1 MRGAPA
7 RSGGVYRSALRAEQA
22 QRTRV
27 QVLEAATRCF
37 VERGYAATTMRDV
50 AAAAGVS
57 VPTVFAQGGKAAVL
71 LACVDPALVGSDERT
86 VRELGPFAELLAA
99 PDRAGRLAALHR
111 LALETTAATLPMQD
125 VFAAAAAVDP
135 EVGAAYADY
144 ERRRRT
150 DTTALVRAFA
160 GDLRADLDVEAAVDV
175 VWSVFSPQT
184 QSRLVRG
191 CGWPPERYA
200 DWLPGAVERLLLR

>member
-1 MRGAPA
+1 MHDVH
-7 RSGGVYRSALRAEQA
+7 GGQVDRA
-22 QRTRV
+22 
-27 QVLEAATRCF
+27 
-37 VERGYAATTMRDV
+37 VERDYAATTMRDV

-57 VPTVFAQGGKAAVL
+57 VPTVFAQNGKAAVL
-71 LACVDPALVGSDERT
+71 LACVDRALVGSDDERP

-111 LALETTAATLPMQD
+111 LALRTTAATLPMQD

-144 ERRRRT
+144 ERRRRA
-150 DTTALVRAFA
+150 DTTALVEAFA

-175 VWSVFSPQT
+175 AWSVFSPQT

-200 DWLPGAVERLLLR
+200 DWVPGALERLLLR

>member
-1 MRGAPA
+1 MVEGKR
-7 RSGGVYRSALRAEQA
+7 VYRSALRAEQA

-71 LACVDPALVGSDERT
+71 LACVDRALVGSDDERP

-111 LALETTAATLPMQD
+111 LALQTTAATLPMQD

-144 ERRRRT
+144 ERRRRA
-150 DTTALVRAFA
+150 DTTALVEAFA
-160 GDLRADLDVEAAVDV
+160 GDLRAGLDVEAAVDV